1 MNQTNFYICQMDTF
15 TPWTIVVDLGI
26 ISALML
32 LGKLIRVK
40 VKGIQY
46 FLIPPAVIAGIFGLI
61 LGPEVLGW
69 LPLSGCL
76 GTYAGV
82 LIAFVFAALPFTSTS
97 NAREVGK
104 VKRMWG
110 YSQGGMLLQWG
121 FAGLLGILILKQVWP
136 MLHDSFGIT
145 MPAGFCGGHGSAAA
159 LGDSFAKFGRDE
171 VLSLAMT
178 SATVGIISSIV
189 IGLIYL
195 RIGTK
200 RGCSACLTEAEKLP
214 EELRTGILDAENRK
228 SIGDD
233 VFSGI
238 SISTITFNLSVIAL
252 VVLCGYLASK
262 GVTRLAPSLELPVF
276 SCAYIAGI
284 IIKFIFDKAK
294 VSDKVSPKISSSLSG
309 MFTDYLVAFGIASIK
324 ISVVSQYLVPMIV
337 LIFCGLIF
345 TSIYVYF
352 AAKYIFKEYWFEKA
366 MFSWGW
372 FTGTMAM
379 GMALLRIADPE
390 GRSHCVD
397 HYAIAYIFIAPVEI
411 SLITFSPILFV
422 GGYGLVFS
430 AVCAVVGL
438 SIMSYMLYN
447 KKISKD

>member
-1 MNQTNFYICQMDTF
+1 MDTF

-40 VKGIQY
+40 VKGIQK
-46 FLIPPAVIAGIFGLI
+46 FLIPPAVLAGIMALV

-69 LPLSGCL
+69 LPLSGSL
-76 GTYAGV
+76 GTYAGI

-97 NAREVGK
+97 KAKEVAK

-121 FAGLLGILILKQVWP
+121 IGGLLGIVILGQIWP
-136 MLHDSFGIT
+136 LNDSFGIT

-159 LGDSFAKFGRDE
+159 LGEAFSKFGQEE
-171 VLSLAMT
+171 VLTLALT
-178 SATVGIISSIV
+178 AATVGIICSILL
-189 IGLIYL
+189 GLVFL

-200 RGCSACLTEAEKLP
+200 RGCSACLTQAETLP
-214 EELRTGILDAENRK
+214 EELRTGLVAADNRK
-228 SIGDD
+228 SMGDNM
-233 VFSGI
+233 FSNI
-238 SISTITFNLSVIAL
+238 SISTLTFNLSIIAL
-252 VVLCGYLASK
+252 VVLGGYLVSK
-262 GVTRLAPSLELPVF
+262 GVSQVAPSLALPVF
-276 SCAYIAGI
+276 SCSYIVGI
-284 IIKFIFDKAK
+284 LVKFICDRTS
-294 VSDKVSPKISSSLSG
+294 VTERICPETSSNLSG

-324 ISVVSQYLVPMIV
+324 ISVVTHYLVPMLV
-337 LIFCGLIF
+337 LLGVGLIF
-345 TSIYVYF
+345 TALYVYF

-379 GMALLRIADPE
+379 GMALFRIADPE

-397 HYAIAYIFIAPVEI
+397 HYAIAYIFVAPVEI
-411 SLITFSPILFV
+411 ALITFAPLVFSS
-422 GGYGLVFS
+422 GYGLLFS
-430 AVCAVVGL
+430 GVCAAIGL
-438 SIMSYMLYN
+438 SLMCYMIYN
-447 KKISKD
+447 KKVSKE

>member
-1 MNQTNFYICQMDTF
+1 MDTF

-40 VKGIQY
+40 VKGIQR
-46 FLIPPAVIAGIFGLI
+46 FLIPPAVLAGIMGLV

-69 LPLSGCL
+69 LPLSGSL
-76 GTYAGV
+76 GTYAGI

-97 NAREVGK
+97 KAREVAK

-121 FAGLLGILILKQVWP
+121 FGGLLGILLLGQIWP
-136 MLHDSFGIT
+136 LNDSFGIT

-159 LGDSFAKFGRDE
+159 LGDAFAGFGQDE
-171 VLSLAMT
+171 VLTLAMT
-178 SATVGIISSIV
+178 SATVGIICSIV
-189 IGLIYL
+189 IGLIFL

-200 RGCSACLTEAEKLP
+200 RGYSACLTEAEKLP
-214 EELRTGILDAENRK
+214 EELRTGVVEKANRK
-228 SIGDD
+228 SIGE
-233 VFSGI
+233 GI
-238 SISTITFNLSVIAL
+238 FSTISVSTLTFNLSVIGL
-252 VVLCGYLASK
+252 VVLGGYLISK
-262 GVTRLAPSLELPVF
+262 GVSRVAPMLELPVF
-276 SCAYIAGI
+276 SCSYIVGI
-284 IIKFIFDKAK
+284 LVKFVCDRTN
-294 VSDKVSPKISSSLSG
+294 VTEYVCPETSSSLSG

-324 ISVVSQYLVPMIV
+324 ISVVSQYLVPM
-337 LIFCGLIF
+337 LILLFAGLIF
-345 TSIYVYF
+345 TACYIYI

-379 GMALLRIADPE
+379 GMALLRIADPDS
-390 GRSHCVD
+390 RSHCVD

-411 SLITFSPILFV
+411 ALITFAPIIFTS
-422 GGYGLVFS
+422 GYGLLFS
-430 AVCAVVGL
+430 SIAVVIGL
-438 SIMSYMLYN
+438 SLMTYMIHN
-447 KKISKD
+447 KKRSKE

>member
-1 MNQTNFYICQMDTF
+1 MDTF

-40 VKGIQY
+40 VKGIQK
-46 FLIPPAVIAGIFGLI
+46 FLIPPAVLAGIMALV

-69 LPLSGCL
+69 LPLSGSL
-76 GTYAGV
+76 GTYAGI

-97 NAREVGK
+97 KAKEVAK

-121 FAGLLGILILKQVWP
+121 IGGLLGIVILGQIWP
-136 MLHDSFGIT
+136 LNDSFGIT

-159 LGDSFAKFGRDE
+159 LGEAFSKFGQEE
-171 VLSLAMT
+171 VLTLAMT
-178 SATVGIISSIV
+178 AATVGIICSILL
-189 IGLIYL
+189 GLVFL

-200 RGCSACLTEAEKLP
+200 RGCSACLTQAETLP
-214 EELRTGILDAENRK
+214 EELRTGLVAADNRK
-228 SIGDD
+228 SMGDNM
-233 VFSGI
+233 FSNI
-238 SISTITFNLSVIAL
+238 SISTLTFNLSIIAL
-252 VVLCGYLASK
+252 VVLGGYLVSK
-262 GVTRLAPSLELPVF
+262 GVSQVAPSLALPVF
-276 SCAYIAGI
+276 SCSYIVGI
-284 IIKFIFDKAK
+284 LVKFICDRTS
-294 VSDKVSPKISSSLSG
+294 VTERICPETSSNLSG

-324 ISVVSQYLVPMIV
+324 ISVVTHYLVPM
-337 LIFCGLIF
+337 LILLGVGLIF
-345 TSIYVYF
+345 TALYVYF

-379 GMALLRIADPE
+379 GMALFRIADPE

-397 HYAIAYIFIAPVEI
+397 HYAIAYIFVAPVEI
-411 SLITFSPILFV
+411 ALITFAPLVFSS
-422 GGYGLVFS
+422 GYGLLFS
-430 AVCAVVGL
+430 GVCAAIGL
-438 SIMSYMLYN
+438 SLMCYMIYN
-447 KKISKD
+447 KKVSKE

>member
-1 MNQTNFYICQMDTF
+1 MDTF

-32 LGKLIRVK
+32 IGKLMRVK
-40 VKGIQY
+40 VKGLQR
-46 FLIPPAVIAGIFGLI
+46 FLIPPAVIAGIAGLV

-69 LPLSGCL
+69 LPLSGSL

-82 LIAFVFAALPFTSTS
+82 LIAFVFAALPFTSS
-97 NAREVGK
+97 SKAREVAK

-121 FAGLLGILILKQVWP
+121 FAGLLGILILKQIWP

-159 LGDSFAKFGRDE
+159 LGDAFMKFGREE

-178 SATVGIISSIV
+178 SATVGIIASIL
-189 IGLIYL
+189 IGLIYI

-200 RGCSACLTEAEKLP
+200 RGYSACLTEAEKLP
-214 EELRTGILDAENRK
+214 EELRTGVLEPQNRK
-228 SIGDD
+228 SLGEDM
-233 VFSGI
+233 FSSI
-238 SISTITFNLSVIAL
+238 SISTLTFNFSVIAL
-252 VVLCGYLASK
+252 VVLGGYLVSK
-262 GVTRLAPSLELPVF
+262 GVSSVAPSLELPVF
-276 SCAYIAGI
+276 SCAYIVGI
-284 IIKFIFDKAK
+284 LVKFVFDKTK
-294 VSDKVSPKISSSLSG
+294 VTEKICPATSSSLSG

-324 ISVVSQYLVPMIV
+324 ISVVSQYLVPMVILMV
-337 LIFCGLIF
+337 CGLLF
-345 TSIYVYF
+345 TTIYIYF

-390 GRSHCVD
+390 GKSHCVD

-411 SLITFSPILFV
+411 SLITFAPILFT
-422 GGYGLVFS
+422 GGHGLIFS
-430 AVCAVVGL
+430 GVCAVTGL
-438 SIMSYMLYN
+438 AIMTYMLYN
-447 KKISKD
+447 KKMSKE

>member
-1 MNQTNFYICQMDTF
+1 MDTF

-40 VKGIQY
+40 VKGIQK
-46 FLIPPAVIAGIFGLI
+46 FLIPPAVLAGIMALV

-69 LPLSGCL
+69 LPLSGSL
-76 GTYAGV
+76 GTYAGI

-97 NAREVGK
+97 KAKEVAK

-121 FAGLLGILILKQVWP
+121 LGGLLGIVILGQIWP
-136 MLHDSFGIT
+136 LNDSFGIT

-159 LGDSFAKFGRDE
+159 LGEAFSKFGQDE
-171 VLSLAMT
+171 VLTLAMT
-178 SATVGIISSIV
+178 AATVGIICSILL
-189 IGLIYL
+189 GLVFL

-200 RGCSACLTEAEKLP
+200 RGHSACLTQAETLP
-214 EELRTGILDAENRK
+214 EELRTGLVPAQNRK
-228 SIGDD
+228 SMGDNM
-233 VFSGI
+233 FSNI
-238 SISTITFNLSVIAL
+238 SISTLTFNLSIIAL
-252 VVLCGYLASK
+252 VVLGGYLVSK
-262 GVTRLAPSLELPVF
+262 GVSQVAPSLALPVF
-276 SCAYIAGI
+276 SRSYIVGI
-284 IIKFIFDKAK
+284 LVKFICDRTR
-294 VSDKVSPKISSSLSG
+294 VTERICPETSSNLSG

-324 ISVVSQYLVPMIV
+324 ISVVTHYLVPM
-337 LIFCGLIF
+337 LILLGVGLIF
-345 TSIYVYF
+345 TALYVYF

-379 GMALLRIADPE
+379 GMALFRIADPE

-397 HYAIAYIFIAPVEI
+397 HYAIAYIFVAPVEI
-411 SLITFSPILFV
+411 ALITFAPLVFSS
-422 GGYGLVFS
+422 GYGLLFS
-430 AVCAVVGL
+430 GVCAAIGL
-438 SIMSYMLYN
+438 SLMCYMIYN
-447 KKISKD
+447 KKVSKE

>member
-1 MNQTNFYICQMDTF
+1 MEF
-15 TPWTIVVDLGI
+15 TPWTMVVDLGI

-40 VKGIQY
+40 VKGIQR
-46 FLIPPAVIAGIFGLI
+46 FLIPPAVLAGIFGLI

-69 LPLSGCL
+69 IPLSGNL

-97 NAREVGK
+97 KAREVAK

-121 FAGLLGILILKQVWP
+121 FGGLLGILVLSQIWP
-136 MLHDSFGIT
+136 MLDPAFGIT

-159 LGDSFAKFGRDE
+159 LGDAFAKFGKDE
-171 VLSLAMT
+171 ILTLAMT

-189 IGLIYL
+189 IGLIFL

-200 RGCSACLTEAEKLP
+200 RGYSACLTEAERLP
-214 EELRTGILDAENRK
+214 EELRTGLLAPENRK

-233 VFSGI
+233 MFSSI
-238 SISTITFNLSVIAL
+238 SISTLTFNLSAIAL
-252 VVLCGYLASK
+252 VVLGGYLISQ
-262 GVTRLAPSLELPVF
+262 GVAKAAPSLNLPVF
-276 SCAYIAGI
+276 SCAYIVGI
-284 IIKFIFDKAK
+284 IVKFCFDKTK
-294 VSDKVSPKISSSLSG
+294 VSGRICPETSSNLSG

-324 ISVVSQYLVPMIV
+324 ISVVSQYLMPMLV
-337 LIFCGLIF
+337 LLFVGLLFTAAYIFL
-345 TSIYVYF
+345 
-352 AAKYIFKEYWFEKA
+352 AAKHIFKEYWFEKA

-390 GRSHCVD
+390 SRSHCVD

-411 SLITFSPILFV
+411 ALITFAPVIFCS
-422 GGYGLVFS
+422 GYGLLFS
-430 AVCAVVGL
+430 SLCVLVGL
-438 SIMSYMLYN
+438 SLMTYMLIN
-447 KKISKD
+447 KKYSKE

>member
-1 MNQTNFYICQMDTF
+1 MHTF

-40 VKGIQY
+40 VKGIQK
-46 FLIPPAVIAGIFGLI
+46 FLIPPAVLAGIIALV

-69 LPLSGCL
+69 LPLSGSL
-76 GTYAGV
+76 GTYAGI

-97 NAREVGK
+97 KAKEVAK

-121 FAGLLGILILKQVWP
+121 LGGLLGIVILGQIWP
-136 MLHDSFGIT
+136 LNDSFGIT

-159 LGDSFAKFGRDE
+159 LGEAFSKFGQDE
-171 VLSLAMT
+171 VLTLAMT
-178 SATVGIISSIV
+178 SATVGIICSIL
-189 IGLIYL
+189 IGLIFL

-200 RGCSACLTEAEKLP
+200 RGCSACLTQAETLP
-214 EELRTGILDAENRK
+214 EELRTGLISDENRK
-228 SIGDD
+228 SIGDNM
-233 VFSGI
+233 FSTI
-238 SISTITFNLSVIAL
+238 SISTLTFNLSVIA
-252 VVLCGYLASK
+252 VAVFGGYLVSK
-262 GVTRLAPSLELPVF
+262 GVSRVAPSLELPVF
-276 SCAYIAGI
+276 SCSYIVGI
-284 IIKFIFDKAK
+284 LVKLICDRTHVTGR
-294 VSDKVSPKISSSLSG
+294 VSTETSSHLSG

-324 ISVVSQYLVPMIV
+324 ISVVTQYLVPM
-337 LIFCGLIF
+337 LILLGVGLIV
-345 TSIYVYF
+345 TALYVFF

-379 GMALLRIADPE
+379 GMALFRIADPD

-411 SLITFSPILFV
+411 ALITFAPLVFSS
-422 GGYGLVFS
+422 GYGLAFS
-430 AVCAVVGL
+430 SVCVVIGL
-438 SIMSYMLYN
+438 SLLVYMVRN
-447 KKISKD
+447 KKRSKK

>member
-1 MNQTNFYICQMDTF
+1 MDTF

-40 VKGIQY
+40 VKGIQR
-46 FLIPPAVIAGIFGLI
+46 FLIPPAVLAGIMGLV

-69 LPLSGCL
+69 LPLSGSL
-76 GTYAGV
+76 GTYAGI

-97 NAREVGK
+97 KAREVAK

-121 FAGLLGILILKQVWP
+121 FGGLLGILLLGQIWP
-136 MLHDSFGIT
+136 LNDSFGIT

-159 LGDSFAKFGRDE
+159 LGDAFAGFGQDE
-171 VLSLAMT
+171 VLTLAMT
-178 SATVGIISSIV
+178 SATVGIICSIV
-189 IGLIYL
+189 IGLIFL

-200 RGCSACLTEAEKLP
+200 RGYSVCLTEAEKLP
-214 EELRTGILDAENRK
+214 EELRTGVVEKANRK
-228 SIGDD
+228 SIGE
-233 VFSGI
+233 GI
-238 SISTITFNLSVIAL
+238 FSTISVSTLTFNLSVIGL
-252 VVLCGYLASK
+252 VVLGGYLISK
-262 GVTRLAPSLELPVF
+262 GVSRVAPMLELPVF
-276 SCAYIAGI
+276 SCSYIVGI
-284 IIKFIFDKAK
+284 LVKFVCDRTK
-294 VSDKVSPKISSSLSG
+294 VTEYVCPETSSSLSG

-324 ISVVSQYLVPMIV
+324 ISVVSQYLVPM
-337 LIFCGLIF
+337 LILLFAGLIF
-345 TSIYVYF
+345 TACYIYI

-379 GMALLRIADPE
+379 GMALLRIADPDS
-390 GRSHCVD
+390 RSHCVD

-411 SLITFSPILFV
+411 ALITFAPIIFTS
-422 GGYGLVFS
+422 GYGLLFS
-430 AVCAVVGL
+430 SIAVVIGL
-438 SIMSYMLYN
+438 SLMTYMIHN
-447 KKISKD
+447 KKRSKE

>member
-1 MNQTNFYICQMDTF
+1 MDTF

-40 VKGIQY
+40 VKGIQR
-46 FLIPPAVIAGIFGLI
+46 FLIPPAVLAGIMGLV

-69 LPLSGCL
+69 LPLSGSL
-76 GTYAGV
+76 GTYAGI

-97 NAREVGK
+97 KAREVAK

-121 FAGLLGILILKQVWP
+121 FGGLLGILLLGQIWP
-136 MLHDSFGIT
+136 LNDSFGIT

-159 LGDSFAKFGRDE
+159 LGYAFAGFGQDE
-171 VLSLAMT
+171 VLTLAMT
-178 SATVGIISSIV
+178 SATVGIICSIV
-189 IGLIYL
+189 IGLIFL

-200 RGCSACLTEAEKLP
+200 RGYSACLTEAEKLP
-214 EELRTGILDAENRK
+214 EELRTGVVEKANRK
-228 SIGDD
+228 SIGE
-233 VFSGI
+233 GI
-238 SISTITFNLSVIAL
+238 FSTISVSTLTFNLSIIGL
-252 VVLCGYLASK
+252 VVLGGYLISK
-262 GVTRLAPSLELPVF
+262 GVSRVAPMLELPVF
-276 SCAYIAGI
+276 SCSYIVGI
-284 IIKFIFDKAK
+284 LVKFVCDRTK
-294 VSDKVSPKISSSLSG
+294 VTEYVCPETSSSLSG

-324 ISVVSQYLVPMIV
+324 ISVVSQYLVPM
-337 LIFCGLIF
+337 LILLFAGLIF
-345 TSIYVYF
+345 TACYIYI

-379 GMALLRIADPE
+379 GMALLRIADPDS
-390 GRSHCVD
+390 RSHCVD

-411 SLITFSPILFV
+411 ALITFAPIIFTS
-422 GGYGLVFS
+422 GYGLLFS
-430 AVCAVVGL
+430 SIAVVIGL
-438 SIMSYMLYN
+438 SLMTYMIHN
-447 KKISKD
+447 KKRSKE

>member
-1 MNQTNFYICQMDTF
+1 MDTF

-40 VKGIQY
+40 VKGIQR
-46 FLIPPAVIAGIFGLI
+46 FLIPPAVLAGIMGLV

-69 LPLSGCL
+69 LPLSGSL
-76 GTYAGV
+76 GTYAGI

-97 NAREVGK
+97 KAREVAK

-121 FAGLLGILILKQVWP
+121 FGGLLGILLLGQIWP
-136 MLHDSFGIT
+136 LNDSFGIT

-159 LGDSFAKFGRDE
+159 LGDAFAGFGQDE
-171 VLSLAMT
+171 VLTLAMT
-178 SATVGIISSIV
+178 SATVGIICSIV
-189 IGLIYL
+189 IGLIFL

-200 RGCSACLTEAEKLP
+200 RGYSACLTEAEKLP
-214 EELRTGILDAENRK
+214 EELRTGVVEKANRK
-228 SIGDD
+228 SIGE
-233 VFSGI
+233 GI
-238 SISTITFNLSVIAL
+238 FSTISVSTLTFNLSVIGL
-252 VVLCGYLASK
+252 VVLGGYLISK
-262 GVTRLAPSLELPVF
+262 GVSRVAPMFELPVF
-276 SCAYIAGI
+276 SCSYIVGI
-284 IIKFIFDKAK
+284 LVKFVCDRTK
-294 VSDKVSPKISSSLSG
+294 VTEYVCPETSSSLSG

-324 ISVVSQYLVPMIV
+324 ISVVSQYLVPM
-337 LIFCGLIF
+337 LILLFAGLIF
-345 TSIYVYF
+345 TACYIYI

-379 GMALLRIADPE
+379 GMALLRIADPDS
-390 GRSHCVD
+390 RSHCVD

-411 SLITFSPILFV
+411 ALITFAPIIFTS
-422 GGYGLVFS
+422 GYGLLFS
-430 AVCAVVGL
+430 SIAVVIGL
-438 SIMSYMLYN
+438 SLMTYMIHN
-447 KKISKD
+447 KKRSKE

>member
-1 MNQTNFYICQMDTF
+1 MDTF

-40 VKGIQY
+40 VKGIQR
-46 FLIPPAVIAGIFGLI
+46 FLIPPAVLAGIMGLV

-69 LPLSGCL
+69 LPLSGSL
-76 GTYAGV
+76 GTYAGI

-97 NAREVGK
+97 KAREVAK

-121 FAGLLGILILKQVWP
+121 FGGLLGILLLGQIWP
-136 MLHDSFGIT
+136 LNDSFGIT

-159 LGDSFAKFGRDE
+159 LGDAFAGFGQDE
-171 VLSLAMT
+171 VLTLAMT
-178 SATVGIISSIV
+178 SATFGIICSIV
-189 IGLIYL
+189 LGLIFL

-200 RGCSACLTEAEKLP
+200 RGYSACLTEAEKLP
-214 EELRTGILDAENRK
+214 EELRTGVVEKANRK
-228 SIGDD
+228 SIGE
-233 VFSGI
+233 GI
-238 SISTITFNLSVIAL
+238 FSTISVSTLTFNLSVIGL
-252 VVLCGYLASK
+252 VVLGGYLISK
-262 GVTRLAPSLELPVF
+262 GVSRVAPMLELPVF
-276 SCAYIAGI
+276 SCSYIVGI
-284 IIKFIFDKAK
+284 LVKFVCDRTK
-294 VSDKVSPKISSSLSG
+294 VTEYVCPETSSSLSG

-324 ISVVSQYLVPMIV
+324 ISVVSQYLVPM
-337 LIFCGLIF
+337 LILLFAGLIF
-345 TSIYVYF
+345 TACYIYI

-379 GMALLRIADPE
+379 GMALLRIADPDS
-390 GRSHCVD
+390 RSHCVD

-411 SLITFSPILFV
+411 ALITFAPIIFTS
-422 GGYGLVFS
+422 GYGLLFS
-430 AVCAVVGL
+430 SIAVVIGL
-438 SIMSYMLYN
+438 SLMTYMIHN
-447 KKISKD
+447 KKRSKE

>member
-1 MNQTNFYICQMDTF
+1 MHTF

-40 VKGIQY
+40 VKGIQK
-46 FLIPPAVIAGIFGLI
+46 FLIPPAVLAGIIALV

-69 LPLSGCL
+69 LPLSGSL
-76 GTYAGV
+76 GTYAGI

-97 NAREVGK
+97 KAKEVAK

-121 FAGLLGILILKQVWP
+121 LGGLLGIVILGQIWP
-136 MLHDSFGIT
+136 LNDSFGIT

-159 LGDSFAKFGRDE
+159 LGEAFSKFGQDE
-171 VLSLAMT
+171 VLTLAMT
-178 SATVGIISSIV
+178 SATVGIICSILL
-189 IGLIYL
+189 GLIFL

-200 RGCSACLTEAEKLP
+200 RGCSACLTQAETLP
-214 EELRTGILDAENRK
+214 EELRTGLISDENRK
-228 SIGDD
+228 SIGDNM
-233 VFSGI
+233 FSTI
-238 SISTITFNLSVIAL
+238 SISTLTFNLSVIA
-252 VVLCGYLASK
+252 VAVFGGYLVSK
-262 GVTRLAPSLELPVF
+262 GVSRVAPSLELPVF
-276 SCAYIAGI
+276 SCSYIVGI
-284 IIKFIFDKAK
+284 LVKLICDRTHVTGR
-294 VSDKVSPKISSSLSG
+294 VSAETSSHLSG

-324 ISVVSQYLVPMIV
+324 ISVVTQYLVPM
-337 LIFCGLIF
+337 LILLGVGLMV
-345 TSIYVYF
+345 TALYVFF

-379 GMALLRIADPE
+379 GMALFRIADPD

-411 SLITFSPILFV
+411 ALITFAPLVFSS
-422 GGYGLVFS
+422 GYGLAFS
-430 AVCAVVGL
+430 SVCVVIGL
-438 SIMSYMLYN
+438 SLLVYMVRN
-447 KKISKD
+447 KKRSKE